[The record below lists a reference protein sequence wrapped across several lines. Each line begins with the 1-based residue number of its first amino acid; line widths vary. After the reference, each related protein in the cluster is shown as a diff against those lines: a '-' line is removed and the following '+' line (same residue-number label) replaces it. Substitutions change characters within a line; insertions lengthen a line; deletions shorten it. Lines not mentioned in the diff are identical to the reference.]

1 MSVPFETKTLSARSL
16 GDFRADYAGVASLL
30 QQSWSE
36 NNQQPLLYTPA
47 FLASCFEYP
56 GAEFSLAPTIY
67 FESTPVGFVAGFPRT
82 VCHPRGKLRLLLIT
96 FLTVAPE
103 YKKKG
108 YGIILWNELVSRAR
122 SMGFDGMVNYCVSG
136 GDMDAMILA
145 CCERSKL
152 PTERV
157 FSIHYLSKAI
167 LPSEAIEA
175 PCATRVD
182 PEFFIRTATPMQE
195 SQGLVRTWTAAEA
208 EWQCQLREGAIGA
221 QHSLPQRPGLLTG
234 YIMPIMNAR
243 RTKCLF
249 IEDVLWAALQPSE
262 SLALLQQLIGHAA
275 AAGAQM
281 ATVPVCG
288 YADLQPFK
296 ASGFQRSRRVV
307 NAYVTVWRESQTPS
321 PVSSFYLDVL

>member
-1 MSVPFETKTLSARSL
+1 MSVPSETKTLSARSL
-16 GDFRADYAGVASLL
+16 DDFRGDYAEVASLME
-30 QQSWSE
+30 QSWSG
-36 NNQQPLLYTPA
+36 NNQQPLLYTSA

-56 GAEFSLAPTIY
+56 GAHFSLAPTIY

-82 VCHPRGKLRLLLIT
+82 VYCPQGELRLLLIT

-108 YGIILWNELVSRAR
+108 YGIILWNELVSRTR
-122 SMGFDGMVNYCVSG
+122 SMGFDGMVNYCVGG

-167 LPSEAIEA
+167 LPSEAIEGSRA
-175 PCATRVD
+175 ACVD
-182 PEFFIRTATPMQE
+182 PELFIRTVAPLRE
-195 SQGLVRTWTAAEA
+195 SHGLVRTWTAAEA
-208 EWQCQLREGAIGA
+208 EWQCQLRVGAIGA

-249 IEDVLWAALQPSE
+249 IEDVLWASLQPDE
-262 SLALLQQLIGHAA
+262 CLALLQQLIGHAA

-307 NAYVTVWRESQTPS
+307 NAYLTLWRESQSPG